1 MNTNDIYTIDNCTAM
16 GEAKKKN
23 LSALPKVKYFRVQS
37 RGMIG
42 KMDARKDRSV
52 GAWAVLVALEGGN
65 GLRLVTDVAYEYGMI
80 IKGEFKTK
88 EEAFEAAMK
97 IKNTWGCGKSVKNPG
112 VSAEFQKLVAG
123 LKAAGFTDE
132 QIEALKKVA

>member
-1 MNTNDIYTIDNCTAM
+1 MNTDEVYTINECTAM
-16 GEAKKKN
+16 GEAHKKN

-37 RGMIG
+37 RGMVG

-88 EEAFEAAMK
+88 EQAFEEAMK
-97 IKNTWGCGKSVKNPG
+97 IKNTWGKIKGVSKPG
-112 VSAEFQKLVAG
+112 VTQEFQKLVAG

-132 QIEALKKVA
+132 QIEALKTA